1 MTRPQINH
9 ALQVPENVALR
20 FKLGSYESR
29 HGIASRRI
37 LADPNVPLN
46 AKLSQMAVTVALGFD
61 ADKRGFTVTQHIKQP
76 QSSNV
81 PVVSRIWSDYKFQ
94 EIGDGA
100 KYLQLEAGTEKRDT
114 AAASDAGDE
123 AISGGND
130 DVSSEVAAREHPHLS
145 LEKVR
150 QVDRWVADAM
160 AKAAVAA
167 NTESTDVFQNEASQP
182 KPPQENPVPEK
193 RIPGIKKRKAI
204 AVAQPP
210 TATPSQAPEPVAS
223 LTPVA
228 VPVEDKHDSPIED
241 SKLADLPQILSPE
254 KPASALDT
262 ASIYMA
268 DDEMGTDAE
277 PVNPPSGQTTPRN
290 KKAIPQGTMLPASP
304 TKRQLPTLHA
314 APLEPLLDLTCPV
327 VTMTSGHLNR
337 VSFDQPALTP
347 TTSKSLSFTTDTVGS
362 RDKETHPPEFYATF
376 PGAGSPKRENKS
388 KRACSEEIATLKLM
402 LQNIQFADQNPGRKH
417 DLRSTSPQRP
427 KLLTTTNTPHEKTLG
442 GLEEAMIGERMQEI
456 DEKATRKFHRT
467 MDQRAAKSSAEKSKA
482 KAEAKAKRQLTL
494 EDAWGILP
502 KKKPAPETPDQS
514 TTKPETSP
522 DEPSTS
528 AKGTGA
534 ANDEPPNESSTKSE
548 APTIKDGKEDSN
560 KQTSKNG
567 KTGQQKVEEEKLE
580 EKIREV
586 FATLKPILDAAQ
598 SFPGPMT
605 LDMQVGLILLPTMPK
620 AYKGDII
627 TSEEWNKIFQPRNN
641 VRAPSARFIRRVTS
655 SGADA
660 DYILDLK
667 TSKRNGGGRLF
678 DEGFSD
684 YGVVYEYHCQ
694 TKDGRAIVIIVDE
707 AGNVRVRESNT
718 VLGAVNIHFPLHTW
732 DASVMLRGA
741 MEHARGADSKLDSAI
756 DDLVGSIWVQP
767 DRSLIR
773 IFCRLP
779 EGDTL
784 HIDRVLM
791 KRWTRHRYIRP
802 GEANPATQSAVA
814 EKNGVDTIPEEKQ
827 KPRSEETGGGGGGA
841 DAAND
846 ADERRPEI
854 FLKITEVQDLFTGF
868 HPADATVTRARCVT
882 REEMVRKGR
891 LWYEASIVS
900 SSIEEILQSNAS
912 IELGESTNDW
922 SSVDL
927 LGNEAHLAESS
938 SSTNSKNSAV
948 STALNPVA
956 AAVGNTGIGEMY
968 RVAKMVVERIDG
980 VGHWDDSP
988 QTATL
993 LAGVNNNTGAITLTN
1008 NNEPDGLLHG
1018 PVTPG
1023 GIPHASMMMLV
1034 PVPKPKGRDFSELQ
1048 SVKDHLESASVR
1060 ASARMEETKES
1071 FW

>member
-20 FKLGSYESR
+20 FKLGSYENR
-29 HGIASRRI
+29 HGIASRHI

-61 ADKRGFTVTQHIKQP
+61 ADKRGFAVTQHIKQP

-100 KYLQLEAGTEKRDT
+100 KYLQLEAVTEKRDT
-114 AAASDAGDE
+114 ASASDAGDE
-123 AISGGND
+123 ATSGGND

-145 LEKVR
+145 VEKVR
-150 QVDRWVADAM
+150 QVDKWVTDAM
-160 AKAAVAA
+160 VKAVVAA
-167 NTESTDVFQNEASQP
+167 NTESVDAFQNEAGQP

-193 RIPGIKKRKAI
+193 KIPGIKKRKAI
-204 AVAQPP
+204 AVVQPP
-210 TATPSQAPEPVAS
+210 TVTPSQAPEPIAS
-223 LTPVA
+223 AISPA
-228 VPVEDKHDSPIED
+228 EPVEEKHDSPVED
-241 SKLADLPQILSPE
+241 IKPADLPQIPSPE
-254 KPASALDT
+254 KPASAIDT
-262 ASIYMA
+262 GSVYMA
-268 DDEMGTDAE
+268 DDEMGPDAE
-277 PVNPPSGQTTPRN
+277 HVNPPSGQTTPRN
-290 KKAIPQGTMLPASP
+290 EKAIPQATMLSESP
-304 TKRQLPTLHA
+304 TKRQLHTLHA

-337 VSFDQPALTP
+337 LSFDQPALTP
-347 TTSKSLSFTTDTVGS
+347 ITPPRSVSSTTDTMGN
-362 RDKETHPPEFYATF
+362 RDEETHPLGFYATF
-376 PGAGSPKRENKS
+376 PKATSPKRDNKS
-388 KRACSEEIATLKLM
+388 KPACSEELATLKLM

-417 DLRSTSPQRP
+417 ELRSTSPQRP
-427 KLLTTTNTPHEKTLG
+427 KILTATNNLHEKSLAG
-442 GLEEAMIGERMQEI
+442 IEEAMMGDSMQEI
-456 DEKATRKFHRT
+456 DEKATRKLHRT
-467 MDQRAAKSSAEKSKA
+467 MDQKAAKTSAEKSKE

-502 KKKPAPETPDQS
+502 KKKPASGTPDKS

-522 DEPSTS
+522 IEPSTS
-528 AKGTGA
+528 AKGS
-534 ANDEPPNESSTKSE
+534 ANDEAPNEPSTKSE
-548 APTIKDGKEDSN
+548 APPIKDGKEDSG
-560 KQTSKNG
+560 KQTSKDE
-567 KTGQQKVEEEKLE
+567 KTSQQKVEEEKKIE
-580 EKIREV
+580 DKIREL
-586 FATLKPILDAAQ
+586 FAILKPVLDAAQ

-605 LDMQVGLILLPTMPK
+605 LEMQVGLILLPTMPK

-660 DYILDLK
+660 DFILDLK
-667 TSKRNGGGRLF
+667 ASKRNGGGRLF

-694 TKDGRAIVIIVDE
+694 TKGGRAIVIIVDE

-732 DASVMLRGA
+732 DASVILRGA

-779 EGDTL
+779 EGDAL
-784 HIDRVLM
+784 HIDKVLI

-802 GEANPATQSAVA
+802 GEANPAAQSAVD
-814 EKNGVDTIPEEKQ
+814 EKQGVDTIPEEKQ
-827 KPRSEETGGGGGGA
+827 KPRSEETGGA
-841 DAAND
+841 DAIND

-854 FLKITEVQDLFTGF
+854 FLKITEVQDLFTGY
-868 HPADATVTRARCVT
+868 HPADARVMRARCMT

-927 LGNEAHLAESS
+927 LGNETHLAESS
-938 SSTNSKNSAV
+938 SSSTNKNSTV
-948 STALNPVA
+948 SSTALNPVA
-956 AAVGNTGIGEMY
+956 AAIGNTGIGEMY
-968 RVAKMVVERIDG
+968 RVAKKVVERIDG

-993 LAGVNNNTGAITLTN
+993 LAGGNNNTGALTVTN
-1008 NNEPDGLLHG
+1008 NNEPDGPVYG

-1023 GIPHASMMMLV
+1023 GVPHASMMMLV
-1034 PVPKPKGRDFSELQ
+1034 PVAKPKGRDFSELQ

-1060 ASARMEETKES
+1060 AAFRMEENKES